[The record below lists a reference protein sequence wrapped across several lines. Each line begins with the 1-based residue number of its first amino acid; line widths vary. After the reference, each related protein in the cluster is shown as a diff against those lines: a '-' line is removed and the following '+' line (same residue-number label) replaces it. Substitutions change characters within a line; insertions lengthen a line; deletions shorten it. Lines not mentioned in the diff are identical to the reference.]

1 MMLDTSTCTRLGR
14 GSNLASF
21 AGSIRALTVLSPG
34 EGPFDHSDSMGSIRM
49 PNLSSPYVSGEIV
62 EEEFE
67 REMEQLM
74 NEDDPK

>member
-1 MMLDTSTCTRLGR
+1 
-14 GSNLASF
+14 
-21 AGSIRALTVLSPG
+21 
-34 EGPFDHSDSMGSIRM
+34 M